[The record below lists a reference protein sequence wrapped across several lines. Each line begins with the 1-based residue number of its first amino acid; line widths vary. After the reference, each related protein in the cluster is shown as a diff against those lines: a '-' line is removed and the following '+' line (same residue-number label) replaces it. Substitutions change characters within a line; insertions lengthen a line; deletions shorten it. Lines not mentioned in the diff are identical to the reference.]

1 MKFTLGI
8 MTILENYLK
17 SIKVQKVLKTK
28 PGEEGFSLVE
38 LVVVIAVL
46 AILSA
51 VAIPAF
57 VGVQANAR
65 ASAVKNGL
73 VNGIKECVVLAAD
86 NKSTAFNQAQSFADA
101 GAYQGYTVKVVTTE
115 IESADGSTEEVST
128 TSCYAAFAEAD
139 NETDADFTIV
149 MNPSTGVVTK
159 TCSNAEAPGCNE
171 PADEDSD
178 PSW

>member
-1 MKFTLGI
+1 MTL
-8 MTILENYLK
+8 LENFLNTK
-17 SIKVQKVLKTK
+17 KVQKTLKTK

-73 VNGIKECVVLAAD
+73 ANGVKECVIRASD
-86 NKSTAFNQAQSFADA
+86 NQTVTHTAVNSFP
-101 GAYQGYTVKVVTTE
+101 GNYTGYTVGQASGQGDT
-115 IESADGSTEEVST
+115 
-128 TSCYAAFAEAD
+128 CYAATATASTTGD
-139 NETDADFTIV
+139 SSFTIV
-149 MNPSTGVVTK
+149 LNPQTGAVTK
-159 TCSNAEAPGCNE
+159 TCGTANAPGCSGSG
-171 PADEDSD
+171 D
-178 PSW
+178 W

>member
-1 MKFTLGI
+1 
-8 MTILENYLK
+8 MTILDNYLK
-17 SIKVQKVLKTK
+17 NKKVQKVLTTN

-73 VNGIKECVVLAAD
+73 VNGVKECVVRSSD
-86 NKSTAFNQAQSFADA
+86 NSTTDFTDAQSFATA
-101 GAYQGYTVKVVTTE
+101 TAFRGFTIGQFSGQGGGDT
-115 IESADGSTEEVST
+115 
-128 TSCYAAFAEAD
+128 CYAATATASDTNAD
-139 NETDADFTIV
+139 STFHIV
-149 MNPSTGVVTK
+149 MNPTTGVVTR
-159 TCSNAEAPGCNE
+159 TCTENARAGCDGTGGG
-171 PADEDSD
+171 AGT
-178 PSW
+178 W

>member
-1 MKFTLGI
+1 MSL
-8 MTILENYLK
+8 LENYLK
-17 SIKVQKVLKTK
+17 SIRVQKALSTK

-73 VNGIKECVVLAAD
+73 VNGVKECVVRSAD
-86 NKSTAFNQAQSFADA
+86 NSSTTFTDAQSFATAAAFRGFTIGQFSGTGGGD
-101 GAYQGYTVKVVTTE
+101 T
-115 IESADGSTEEVST
+115 
-128 TSCYAAFAEAD
+128 CYAATATASDTNAD
-139 NETDADFTIV
+139 STFSIV
-149 MNPSTGVVTK
+149 MSPTTGVVSR
-159 TCSNAEAPGCNE
+159 TCTENARAGCDGSGGG
-171 PADEDSD
+171 AGT
-178 PSW
+178 W